1 MKKNL
6 IQLHVKFKVILFVI
20 FHVANPILACF
31 SPRKLPAYRFVFFC
45 RFSLLNGLC
54 FVDFDK
60 WASPRNATT
69 IHLRSL
75 FPIAMAIKHLLNFVF
90 LKRKKKAPRKEQFHL
105 SRVCGWKALKV
116 FNFLQR
122 ESLLRKICP
131 FEKFFLLG
139 TNNLMIFC
147 FISLLWAMNLAGFGR
162 APGVRM
168 MYVHHQK
175 NG

>member
-1 MKKNL
+1 M
-6 IQLHVKFKVILFVI
+6 I
-20 FHVANPILACF
+20 FRVANSIPACF
-31 SPRKLPAYRFVFFC
+31 FPPKVAGFPICECVFFG
-45 RFSLLNGLC
+45 RFSFLGGLC

-90 LKRKKKAPRKEQFHL
+90 LKWKETKFHEKNNFIWAAKFAAEKL
-105 SRVCGWKALKV
+105 IKFSTSYKENLYCGKYALLKS
-116 FNFLQR
+116 F
-122 ESLLRKICP
+122 SL
-131 FEKFFLLG
+131 FG
-139 TNNLMIFC
+139 ANNLMMFC

-162 APGVRM
+162 APAVWM
-168 MYVHHQK
+168 MYAHHQK